1 MGFSFFQRQLF
12 AENTTILC
20 VDAGLLLLELSFG
33 GRVIAR
39 RSNMARPHGLCNRGF
54 HAEERLLKC
63 CDEKVVRGSTVV
75 IVRTNT
81 KGFLS
86 AMSRPCDVCYSL
98 LKKAGVRKIVYIDW
112 DRNVSTERV

>member
-1 MGFSFFQRQLF
+1 MTHVIKWAYKESLKGRHPAQKVGAVLYS
-12 AENTTILC
+12 
-20 VDAGLLLLELSFG
+20 G